1 MQRKRVVIAGQL
13 PPPQGG
19 QNIMIARILEELRAE
34 ISFETVH
41 WAFFFSRDLNT
52 SRRASFGKIIQLT
65 LCLWR
70 LLRIRIGGPIDL
82 LLYPAGGPHF
92 VPVVRD
98 ICLLPFVRL
107 ASKRLVVQFHAAGIA
122 EKLRKPGLNHRV
134 LALVTRQADAAII
147 MSDYNRVDPES
158 LGIRKIYTI
167 PHRLKDESAG
177 SKNASAQRESN
188 LLYVGHLCPDKGTPA
203 LLTAFGKVL
212 RDYPN
217 LRLELVGEPLVP
229 YDWETLEMHAR
240 GLGIEAALDLSGVLT
255 GTEKWRAFERA
266 SLFIFPTIAPYE
278 SFGLV
283 LVEAMM
289 FGLPILATD
298 WRGNR
303 DVLGDS
309 PGGIVFPAD
318 AALAIRIE
326 QAIREAVARRNEW
339 SLWGAKNRQRFESH
353 FQLNNSHLDYIDFVR
368 HILWATTELDS
379 NSSY

>member
-1 MQRKRVVIAGQL
+1 MKKKRIVVGGQL

-19 QNIMIARILEELRAE
+19 QNIMTARILDELRRDT
-34 ISFETVH
+34 SFETVH

-52 SRRASFGKIIQLT
+52 MRRASFGKIIQLI

-70 LLRIRIGGPIDL
+70 LLRIRIAGPIDL
-82 LLYPAGGPHF
+82 LLYPGGGPHF
-92 VPVVRD
+92 VPIVRD
-98 ICLLPFVRL
+98 ICLLPLVRL
-107 ASKRLVVQFHAAGIA
+107 ASRRLVVQFHAAGIA
-122 EKLRKPGLNHRV
+122 EKLKKPHLVHRV
-134 LALVTRQADAAII
+134 LALVTRQADAAIV
-147 MSDYNRVDPES
+147 MSDYNCIDPES

-177 SKNASAQRESN
+177 RRDASPQRESN
-188 LLYVGHLCPDKGTPA
+188 RMLYVGHLCPDKGTPA
-203 LLTAFGKVL
+203 LLAAFGKVL

-229 YDWETLEMHAR
+229 YDWKTLEMHAR
-240 GLGIEAALDLSGVLT
+240 RLEIEGALDLSGVLT
-255 GTEKWRAFERA
+255 GTEKWQAFERA
-266 SLFIFPTIAPYE
+266 SVFIFPTIAPYE

-309 PGGIVFPAD
+309 AGGIVFPAD
-318 AALAIRIE
+318 GPLATRVE
-326 QAIREAVARRNEW
+326 QAIREAIARRDEW
-339 SLWGAKNRQRFESH
+339 PLWGAKNRKRFESH
-353 FQLNNSHLDYIDFVR
+353 FQSSDDNLDYVDFVR
-368 HILWATTELDS
+368 RTLGLPPDID
-379 NSSY
+379 

>member
-1 MQRKRVVIAGQL
+1 VKKKRIVIAGQL

-19 QNIMIARILEELRAE
+19 QNIMIARILEELRAD

-52 SRRASFGKIIQLT
+52 VRRASFGKIIQLI

-82 LLYPAGGPHF
+82 LLYPAGGPHL
-92 VPVVRD
+92 VPIIRD

-107 ASKRLVVQFHAAGIA
+107 ASRRLVIQFHAAGIA
-122 EKLRKPGLNHRV
+122 EKLRKPRLVHRV
-134 LALVTRQADAAII
+134 LALVARQADAAIV
-147 MSDYNRVDPES
+147 MSDYNRIDPES

-167 PHRLKDESAG
+167 PHRLKDEFAG
-177 SKNASAQRESN
+177 IKNVSPQRESN
-188 LLYVGHLCPDKGTPA
+188 RVLYVGHLCPDKGTPA
-203 LLTAFGKVL
+203 LLAAFGKVL

-255 GTEKWRAFERA
+255 GTEKWQAFERA

-309 PGGIVFPAD
+309 PGGIVFPAE
-318 AALAIRIE
+318 APLASRVE
-326 QAIREAVARRNEW
+326 QAIREAVARRSEW
-339 SLWGAKNRQRFESH
+339 PLWGAKNRQRFESH
-353 FQLNNSHLDYIDFVR
+353 FQLSNARLDYVDFVR
-368 HILWATTELDS
+368 QTLCASRETD
-379 NSSY
+379 